1 MAPAASVKVGEMSS
15 KSRLIKMCI
24 YMLCIQKQREGG
36 HTGVGVRRE
45 RERER
50 ITGEACR

>member
-24 YMLCIQKQREGG
+24 YMLCIKKQREGG
-36 HTGVGVRRE
+36 HAGGGVE
-45 RERER
+45 PWKK
-50 ITGEACR
+50 